1 MFFKGKRM
9 EFKHIPVMLNEV
21 IENLDIKP
29 NGIYVDCTVGGG
41 GHSFEIAKRLTTG
54 HLYAFDRDQDAITK
68 STKTLEQ
75 FFDKVTLTK
84 ANYKEAPQILKEKYG
99 VEKIDGFLID
109 LGVSSYQI
117 DEGDRGF
124 SFMHDGRLDMR
135 MDKEE
140 KTLTAEDIVNTFS
153 YEDLTRIMRNYG
165 EEEFASNIAKNIV
178 KEREKNRI
186 ETTFQLREIIENSM
200 PKKVVF
206 SRGGASK
213 KVFQALRIYINGEL
227 DGLDFL
233 LDELVDML
241 VIGGRGCVLTFH
253 SLEDRIVKNVFKLD
267 STDCI
272 CPPKTP
278 ICICGHK
285 AKTILVN
292 RKPIIATEE
301 EKKENSRSTCAKLRV
316 VEKII

>member
-1 MFFKGKRM
+1 M